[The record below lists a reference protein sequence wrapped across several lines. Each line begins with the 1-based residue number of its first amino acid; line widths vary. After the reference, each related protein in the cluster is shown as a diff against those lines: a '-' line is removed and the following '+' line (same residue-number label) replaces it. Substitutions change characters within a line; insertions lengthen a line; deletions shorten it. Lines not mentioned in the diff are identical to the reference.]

1 MTNLGISSHVYV
13 ICILWTNNLN
23 EVMVLGKKK
32 KNRGDW
38 SWNMTPE
45 AYEAI
50 KKLHENDKRAI
61 IKDEDKEK

>member
-1 MTNLGISSHVYV
+1 
-13 ICILWTNNLN
+13 
-23 EVMVLGKKK
+23 MVLGKKK

>member
-1 MTNLGISSHVYV
+1 M
-13 ICILWTNNLN
+13 ICTLLTNNLN
-23 EVMVLGKKK
+23 EVTVLGKKK
-32 KNRGDW
+32 KDRGDW

-50 KKLHENDKRAI
+50 KKLHKHDERVI

>member
-1 MTNLGISSHVYV
+1 
-13 ICILWTNNLN
+13 
-23 EVMVLGKKK
+23 MVLGKKK
-32 KNRGDW
+32 KDRGDW

-50 KKLHENDKRAI
+50 KKLHKHDERVI